1 MTTQNNEAPANSSTQ
16 KITRGTK
23 RSGFSI
29 RTLSDI
35 QEPAAEVNDPYCL
48 FKAQWLRKGGCGLI
62 ISSAGVGKSS
72 FTMQAAVHWGKGEAM
87 LGICPTRPLKSL
99 VVQAEDDDYDI
110 CLFRRGTRIGLAT
123 ELNWDS
129 STIKDAESNVLVVTI
144 SGVTNNDFFDALEGA
159 LQETQPDLVIIN
171 PLHAFF
177 DGNLNESHACSEFL
191 RKGLDPIIKDRK
203 TMCGALIV
211 HHTGKPKETSGNF
224 AAAYMGNGSAE
235 LTNYPRS
242 ILTIRPHNNIPG
254 VFDLIGAKH
263 GDRLNWEDSRGRHT
277 RSKVICYADK
287 LPRYADKGRVV
298 YWVEPTPAELRS
310 FSSPQNGTSG
320 DTAHACEKTS
330 SKQKKENDKGAE
342 ENALL
347 LVRYVETNPSK
358 TITNQSLRAYSA
370 QQWPT
375 QAARKA
381 VKQFEAIRSS
391 HGIGKEGK
399 CYTHSKSIA

>member
-1 MTTQNNEAPANSSTQ
+1 MNPKEELSVTATCNLGPNCIMPV
-16 KITRGTK
+16 
-23 RSGFSI
+23 I
-29 RTLSDI
+29 RPLSDFS
-35 QEPAAEVNDPYCL
+35 EPAADAEDPDCL
-48 FKAQWLRKGGCGLI
+48 FKYQWLRKGGCGLI

-110 CLFRRGTRIGLAT
+110 CLFRRGTRTGLAT

-129 STIKDAESNVLVVTI
+129 DTIKEAESHVLVGTI
-144 SGVTNNDFFDALEGA
+144 SGVTNNDFFAALEDAIQGTKP
-159 LQETQPDLVIIN
+159 ELVIIN

-191 RKGLDPIIKDRK
+191 RKGLDPIIKGRETK
-203 TMCGALIV
+203 CGALIV

-224 AAAYMGNGSAE
+224 AAAYIGNGSAE

-242 ILTIRPHNNIPG
+242 ILAIRPHNNIPG

-263 GDRLNWEDSRGRHT
+263 GDRLNWKDSRGRHT
-277 RSKVICYADK
+277 RTKVICYADK
-287 LPRYADKGRVV
+287 LSRYADKGRVV
-298 YWVEPTPAELRS
+298 YWVEPTPAELHS
-310 FSSPQNGTSG
+310 VSSLKNGVIG
-320 DTAHACEKTS
+320 DTANVCEKTTS
-330 SKQKKENDKGAE
+330 QQKKENDKGAE

-347 LVRYVETNPSK
+347 LVRYVESNPSK

-381 VKQFEAIRSS
+381 VKQFEAIRSN
-391 HGIGKEGK
+391 HGIDKDGK
-399 CYTHSKSIA
+399 CYTHSKPIA